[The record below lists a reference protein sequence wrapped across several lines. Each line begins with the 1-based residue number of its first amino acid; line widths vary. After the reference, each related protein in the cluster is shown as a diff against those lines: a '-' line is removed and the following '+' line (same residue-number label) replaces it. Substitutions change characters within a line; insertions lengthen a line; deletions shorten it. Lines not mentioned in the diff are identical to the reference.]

1 MQYLNLVTVYE
12 QLDSTTKRLEKT
24 YYVARLLE
32 RTKPEDI
39 AHIVLLLEGKLYPAW
54 DERKIGVASQLLVK
68 AISLAT
74 GSSTTSVE
82 HEWKKTGD
90 LGKVAENLITGK
102 KQRTLASSDLTVE
115 KVFTNLRKLTEME
128 GTGSVER
135 KLQLIAE
142 LLTSAT
148 PLEARY
154 ITRTIL
160 EDLRVGVGSG
170 SMRDAIVWAFFP
182 KIQGVFFKCSSC
194 KSWNPNTAKCIV
206 CGKPLDGVIK
216 EKLKEKNVL
225 EISEIPDLKKL
236 HEYSLIIPDSDTLA
250 RELYNLILE
259 KVQQAYDL
267 TNDWA
272 KVASVAK
279 SKGIPGLELIEM
291 TIGVPIKV
299 MLALKVDT
307 IDDGFE
313 RTGKPAAAEFKYD
326 GFRIQAHKSGKNIW
340 LFTRRLENVTKQFP
354 DVVDF
359 VKNQVK
365 GDNFILD
372 SEAVGY
378 DPKTKKYLPFQS
390 ISQRIKRKYDIEKT
404 AKDFPVEVNVFD
416 IIAYEK
422 KNLIVEPFHKRR
434 ELLGKI
440 ITPAEKKIV
449 LAKHIIS
456 SDKKEIEEFFNKSL
470 AAGNEGIMMKK
481 LDAPY
486 KPGARVGYMVKFKP
500 TMETLDLVIIRAEWG
515 EGKRATWLSSYTL
528 ACRKGK
534 ELLEVGKVSTGV
546 KEKEEEGVSYDQL
559 TEMLRPLIIKG
570 EGKEVIVKPKI
581 VIEVKFEEIQQSPTY
596 SSGYA
601 LRFPRFVRLR
611 EDRGPHDCST
621 IEDVERLY
629 SGQKKAK

>member
-1 MQYLNLVTVYE
+1 MRYLDLVTVYE

-24 YYVARLLE
+24 YYVSRLLE

-39 AHIVLLLEGKLYPAW
+39 EHIVLLLEGRLYPAW
-54 DERKIGVASQLLVK
+54 DERKIGVASQLLLK

-74 GSSTTSVE
+74 GSSTTEAE

-90 LGKVAENLITGK
+90 LGKVAENLIGKK

-115 KVFTNLRKLTEME
+115 KVFTNLRSLAEI
-128 GTGSVER
+128 GGVGSVER

-142 LLTSAT
+142 LFASAT
-148 PLEARY
+148 PVEARY

-170 SMRDAIVWAFFP
+170 SMRDAIMWAFFP
-182 KIQGVFFKCSSC
+182 KIYGIFFKCSSC
-194 KSWNPNTAKCIV
+194 KTWNPKTPKCIA
-206 CGKPLDGVIK
+206 CGRALDGLPK
-216 EKLKEKNVL
+216 EKLKEKNIL
-225 EISEIPDLKKL
+225 EISEIPNLRNL
-236 HEYSLIIPDSDTLA
+236 HKYSLVIPNSDALG
-250 RELYNLILE
+250 RELYNLLLE
-259 KVQQAYDL
+259 NVQQAYDL

-272 KVASVAK
+272 KVSSIASVN
-279 SKGIPGLELIEM
+279 GIAGLETIEM
-291 TIGVPIKV
+291 TVGIPIKV
-299 MLALKVDT
+299 MLALKVET
-307 IDDGFE
+307 LQEGFE

-326 GFRIQAHKSGKNIW
+326 GFRIQAHKQGKNIW
-340 LFTRRLENVTKQFP
+340 LYTRRLENVTRQFP
-354 DVVDF
+354 EVVEY
-359 VKNQVK
+359 VKEHVK

-372 SEAVGY
+372 SEAVGF
-378 DPKTKKYLPFQS
+378 DPKTKKYLSFQN
-390 ISQRIKRKYDIEKT
+390 ISQRIKRKYDIEKL
-404 AKDFPVEVNVFD
+404 AKEFPVEMNVFD

-422 KNLIVEPFHKRR
+422 KNLIHEPFKERR
-434 ELLGKI
+434 ELLKKI
-440 ITPAEKKIV
+440 IIPAEKKIV
-449 LAKHIIS
+449 LAKHVIS
-456 SDKKEIEEFFNKSL
+456 SEETVIEKFFKDAL

-486 KPGARVGYMVKFKP
+486 KPGARVGYMVKYKP
-500 TMETLDLVIIRAEWG
+500 TMETLDLVIVASEWG

-534 ELLEVGKVSTGV
+534 ELLEVGKVATGV
-546 KEKEEEGVSYDQL
+546 KEKEEEGMSYGQL
-559 TEMLRPLIIKG
+559 TTLLKPLIVSG
-570 EGKEVIVKPKI
+570 EGKEVRVKPKI
-581 VIEVKFEEIQQSPTY
+581 VIEVKYEEIQKSPTY

-629 SGQKKAK
+629 FGQKKAK